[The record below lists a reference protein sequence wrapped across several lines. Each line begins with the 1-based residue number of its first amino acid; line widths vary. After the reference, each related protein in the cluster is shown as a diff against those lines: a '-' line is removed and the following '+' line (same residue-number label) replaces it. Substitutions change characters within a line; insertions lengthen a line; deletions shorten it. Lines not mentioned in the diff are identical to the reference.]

1 MSKQQ
6 PILIASDHAG
16 YELKVLINSFLAEQ
30 SLEVIDLGTNSPE
43 STDYP
48 DYAHNLCKK
57 ITNQEASIGILICHS
72 GIGMSIVANRYQDI
86 RAAGVSNPDQAS
98 LTRSHNNANVLA
110 LGGRILEDKL
120 ALEIVKEFLQTEF
133 EAGRHSLRVNKI

>member
-57 ITNQEASIGILICHS
+57 
-72 GIGMSIVANRYQDI
+72 
-86 RAAGVSNPDQAS
+86 
-98 LTRSHNNANVLA
+98 
-110 LGGRILEDKL
+110 
-120 ALEIVKEFLQTEF
+120 
-133 EAGRHSLRVNKI
+133 

>member
-16 YELKVLINSFLAEQ
+16 YELKVLIKSFLEEQ

-48 DYAHNLCKK
+48 DYAHNL
-57 ITNQEASIGILICHS
+57 
-72 GIGMSIVANRYQDI
+72 
-86 RAAGVSNPDQAS
+86 
-98 LTRSHNNANVLA
+98 
-110 LGGRILEDKL
+110 
-120 ALEIVKEFLQTEF
+120 
-133 EAGRHSLRVNKI
+133 

>member
-16 YELKVLINSFLAEQ
+16 YELKVLINSFLADQ

-48 DYAHNLCKK
+48 DYAHNLCNK

-86 RAAGVSNPDQAS
+86 RPQS
-98 LTRSHNNANVLA
+98 LAIPIKPR
-110 LGGRILEDKL
+110 
-120 ALEIVKEFLQTEF
+120 
-133 EAGRHSLRVNKI
+133 